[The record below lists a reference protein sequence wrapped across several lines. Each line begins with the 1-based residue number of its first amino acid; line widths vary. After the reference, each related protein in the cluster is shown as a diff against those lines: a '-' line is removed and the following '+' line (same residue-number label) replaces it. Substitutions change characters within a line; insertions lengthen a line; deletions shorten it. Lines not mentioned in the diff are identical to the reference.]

1 MTKVAILGAGN
12 LAFTLAG
19 DLLLRHKNTYEVT
32 VWAPENHRLSF
43 NEVAELG
50 CLYLRGSANDGAFK
64 PNLEDDLG
72 RAVSSAEFIVLA
84 VPTLGHESILNA
96 LALFDLSASFLVALP
111 GSGTTLIAKQI
122 LSSELSPKAIIE
134 TTTSPYA
141 CRRSGATINMLG
153 IKSAFEISASED
165 LSSASKD
172 RISTL
177 FPNRL
182 EWYPN
187 IASIFFSNANPV
199 AHPAGILNAKEA
211 IQCRL
216 RPLPNFYGK
225 FVAEA
230 IERVNSVDAE
240 RLAIVRALGLKSE
253 TDFDYSKKWYGTD
266 APGPREFYEI
276 FEGYADIETP
286 TTMNHRYLTED
297 VKYIMVPW
305 VAIAKICNVDVKT
318 MESIVHEASRVLEE
332 NLSQTGRTLRS
343 MGLDGAGPEEIL
355 RALNGAET
363 YVSEQWL

>member
-1 MTKVAILGAGN
+1 MRKSIYFLFFFIATFSLW
-12 LAFTLAG
+12 
-19 DLLLRHKNTYEVT
+19 EVY
-32 VWAPENHRLSF
+32 PQIPKS
-43 NEVAELG
+43 
-50 CLYLRGSANDGAFK
+50 
-64 PNLEDDLG
+64 
-72 RAVSSAEFIVLA
+72 
-84 VPTLGHESILNA
+84 
-96 LALFDLSASFLVALP
+96 
-111 GSGTTLIAKQI
+111 LIQI
-122 LSSELSPKAIIE
+122 LK
-134 TTTSPYA
+134 
-141 CRRSGATINMLG
+141 
-153 IKSAFEISASED
+153 
-165 LSSASKD
+165 